1 MGIDVS
7 GILENANAKK
17 IDLTPIT
24 FSIGEG
30 RCPNEATGILGG

>member
-7 GILENANAKK
+7 GIFENANAKK

-30 RCPNEATGILGG
+30 RCPNEATGVSGG